1 MLVIAVFRPPV
12 DLFSFSFPRQCLQ
25 CLLAVANGVLL
36 FVFYMHRFISM
47 FFSPISVFVC
57 HPGASVSEVKQETAQ
72 WLSGRVGCL
81 FPFFVHFAAVTAFL
95 HAISVS
101 ASIHQRTWHWL
112 VNRQPVEDGSRD
124 LAFAQL
130 SPIRKRRRRNHWTQV
145 LIDDFGRGAA
155 REHATLRR
163 LSISGCIFISLSNAV
178 GGFFFSFQKVVLV
191 ERPAARWRKARSSKV
206 ALARTSHLRCPHWKA
221 TNSASRRSKYQE
233 QLLLD
238 WSRTCESGV
247 AIRIPVIAAW
257 FGAA

>member
-101 ASIHQRTWHWL
+101 ASIHQRT
-112 VNRQPVEDGSRD
+112 
-124 LAFAQL
+124 
-130 SPIRKRRRRNHWTQV
+130 
-145 LIDDFGRGAA
+145 
-155 REHATLRR
+155 
-163 LSISGCIFISLSNAV
+163 
-178 GGFFFSFQKVVLV
+178 
-191 ERPAARWRKARSSKV
+191 
-206 ALARTSHLRCPHWKA
+206 
-221 TNSASRRSKYQE
+221 
-233 QLLLD
+233 
-238 WSRTCESGV
+238 
-247 AIRIPVIAAW
+247 
-257 FGAA
+257 